1 MSRCLSVGRAV
12 LGRSIAHEA
21 AHLAS
26 QVLRSQVLGLLA
38 FESLDVNIFDYAF
51 NNVFLML
58 IRSSHFT
65 SHLSNG
71 VFYNS

>member
-1 MSRCLSVGRAV
+1 M
-12 LGRSIAHEA
+12 LGWSIAHEA

-26 QVLRSQVLGLLA
+26 RMLRGQMLGLLA
-38 FESLDVNIFDYAF
+38 FESLNMNIFDYALDD
-51 NNVFLML
+51 VFLML
-58 IRSSHFT
+58 VGSSHFT

>member
-1 MSRCLSVGRAV
+1 M
-12 LGRSIAHEA
+12 LGWSIAHEA

-26 QVLRSQVLGLLA
+26 WMLRGQVLGFLA
-38 FESLDVNIFDYAF
+38 FQSLNMNIFDYAF
-51 NNVFLML
+51 NDVFLML
-58 IRSSHFT
+58 VGSSHFT

>member
-1 MSRCLSVGRAV
+1 LSVGGAV

-21 AHLAS
+21 AHLAGWL
-26 QVLRSQVLGLLA
+26 LRGQMLGFLA
-38 FESLDVNIFDYAF
+38 FQSLNMNIFDNAF
-51 NNVFLML
+51 NDVFLML
-58 IRSSHFT
+58 VGSSHFT

>member
-1 MSRCLSVGRAV
+1 VLSW
-12 LGRSIAHEA
+12 SIAHEA

-26 QVLRSQVLGLLA
+26 RMLRGQMLGLLA
-38 FESLDVNIFDYAF
+38 FESLNMNIFDYALDD
-51 NNVFLML
+51 VFLML
-58 IRSSHFT
+58 VGSSHFT

>member
-1 MSRCLSVGRAV
+1 MLSW
-12 LGRSIAHEA
+12 SIAHEA

-26 QVLRSQVLGLLA
+26 RMLRGQMLGLLA
-38 FESLDVNIFDYAF
+38 FESLNMNIFDYALDD
-51 NNVFLML
+51 VFLML
-58 IRSSHFT
+58 VGSSHFT

>member
-1 MSRCLSVGRAV
+1 M
-12 LGRSIAHEA
+12 LGWSIAHEA

-26 QVLRSQVLGLLA
+26 RVLRGQVLGFLA
-38 FESLDVNIFDYAF
+38 FESLNVNIFDYAF
-51 NNVFLML
+51 NDVFLML
-58 IRSSHFT
+58 VGSSHFT